1 MPKILLLVSVLK
13 LLATIVNSETDNTI
27 SSLSIKFDK
36 KQEENEFPAA
46 FHIELKALKNG
57 FVEFV
62 KMKSDSNYLVDK
74 TKIYTIDSIETN
86 KVAEISKRSTDM
98 VNLNL

>member
-1 MPKILLLVSVLK
+1 MQKILLLVSVLK
-13 LLATIVNSETDNTI
+13 LLATIAYGETDNTI
-27 SSLSIKFDK
+27 SSLSINFDK
-36 KQEENEFPAA
+36 KQEKSKFPSA

-62 KMKSDSNYLVDK
+62 KIKSDSNYPMDK
-74 TKIYTIDSIETN
+74 ANIYTIDSVSTN
-86 KVAEISKRSTDM
+86 KVVKISKRSTDM